1 LHDAPA
7 HRSREP
13 AERSAALDA
22 LRGLAV
28 ALMIFVN
35 NPGSWNHVYPP
46 LQHAAWHGC
55 TPADLVFP
63 IFLFAVGVSMAFAQR
78 DAGTQRGRIFWP
90 PVWRRTALIFLIGL
104 LLNEVPFVGW
114 SESGALVM
122 VDGSQWRVMGVLQR
136 IALASVGAA
145 ACVRWLGARHAGW
158 AAAVLLLA
166 YWGACMVFGDPADP
180 YRLEGFFGTALD
192 RSVLSAGHLYRGE
205 GVPFDPEGL
214 AGTVPAIAQ
223 VLIGWMAGRR
233 LARGA
238 IDEALVARLFVTA
251 AWLLVLGYA
260 WQLVMPL
267 NKKMWTSSF
276 VLHGCGIALAL
287 LALLV
292 HTLDV
297 QRVQGAWRTVLVA
310 LGRNAMLIYVLSM
323 LVPRLLELLRW
334 REGEGW
340 NTPMTWLYDEVFAAL
355 PGDPRFGSMVF
366 ALAVTAAF
374 AVLALVLDR
383 RRWYWRV

>member
-1 LHDAPA
+1 LHDASA
-7 HRSREP
+7 QKIREP
-13 AERSAALDA
+13 AGRSAALDA

-35 NPGSWNHVYPP
+35 NPGSWSHVYPP

-63 IFLFAVGVSMAFAQR
+63 LFLFAVGVSMAFAQR
-78 DAGTQRGRIFWP
+78 DAGNQPGRVFWP
-90 PVWRRTALIFLIGL
+90 PVWRRTAWIFLLGL

-114 SESGALVM
+114 GESGALVM
-122 VDGSQWRVMGVLQR
+122 VDTSQWRVMGVLQR
-136 IALASVGAA
+136 IALAYFGAA
-145 ACVRWLGARHAGW
+145 ACVRWLGVHHAGW
-158 AAAVLLLA
+158 AAAVLLMA
-166 YWGACMVFGDPADP
+166 YWVACVVFGDPADP
-180 YRLEGFFGTALD
+180 YSLEGFFGTALD
-192 RSVLSAGHLYRGE
+192 RTALGAGHLYRGE
-205 GVPFDPEGL
+205 GAPFDPEGL

-223 VLIGWMAGRR
+223 VLIGWTAGRR

-238 IDEALVARLFVTA
+238 IDAALVARLFVTA
-251 AWLLVLGYA
+251 ALLLALGYG
-260 WQLVMPL
+260 WQLAMPL

-297 QRVQGAWRTVLVA
+297 RYAQGAWRIPLVA
-310 LGRNAMLIYVLSM
+310 LGRNAMRIYVLSM
-323 LVPRLLELLRW
+323 LIPRLLELLRW
-334 REGEGW
+334 REGESW
-340 NTPMTWLYDEVFAAL
+340 TTPMTWLYDHVFAGL
-355 PGDPRFGSMVF
+355 PTDPRFSSMAF
-366 ALAVTAAF
+366 ALALTAAF
-374 AVLALVLDR
+374 AALAMALDR